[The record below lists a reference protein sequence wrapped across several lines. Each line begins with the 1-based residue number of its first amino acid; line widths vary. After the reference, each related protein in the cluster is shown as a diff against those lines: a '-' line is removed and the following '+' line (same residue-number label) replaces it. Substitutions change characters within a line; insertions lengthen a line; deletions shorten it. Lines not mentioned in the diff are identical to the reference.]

1 LIALSFLEEV
11 KIKLFR
17 GNFMKKEIHKG
28 LCGGTIAVLTVPLAI
43 APWIS
48 VVSANSSNYVD
59 KILRVKNN
67 DTLTGSNN
75 LYIAEDD
82 IDFGT
87 TTSDT
92 FRVTLPSGTE
102 WNFGSSSFT
111 LDGGTDNAAEVK
123 VVGEQIVE
131 IRPKAGAF
139 TEKGQNNKIKLPLQV
154 KLNGASGEL
163 KLKIESMDST
173 VTSGEYTF
181 ATTGSVSTTATVNEV
196 KNIGETGDGGT
207 IRIEENYIGSI
218 SAGATNQ
225 IKLRLP
231 SNFKWDGMTTNDI
244 TFGGGFSGKASIV
257 GTPAISDNELTI
269 IYNLTSKSTG
279 SRGYVY
285 IKPHIKA
292 DSNAA
297 KGDVTVNITG
307 TDISDND
314 IVVAEYFDWGG
325 IVKVEQVNQIL
336 ASKFDDKKVVKMTIE
351 ETSPGAFIGGREVEV
366 ELPDAVKIPGTV
378 NPLTGI
384 IVSPSINYSGSD
396 VTGTVNAE
404 RNTVTFAIPTT
415 PSSSKR
421 KLVFEAALAVK
432 TGVYGD
438 IKATVQGAGIE
449 KQEVV
454 IAKSIPPG
462 IPKPLAEGKLK
473 IGLQGQAIPDIILA
487 ETVKGAVKQSVD
499 LGVAGKQQGYVLVYF
514 SRGVTFTGTP
524 KIKVIEGDLLI
535 DSVQVIQAKDLS
547 KAPTDMYEGLKIDI
561 KGESTKPS
569 KIQISDIKLS
579 VDRSVPEGILEAKIA
594 GSAVAHPYNSL
605 LFNITSGIPF
615 KVADVITPAPSETNL
630 TGSFVIGS
638 TTYKIGDVEKT
649 MDAAPYIKNDR
660 TYLPVRYVAEVMG
673 INEDNIVW
681 DKASQT
687 VSLFKRN
694 KVVQIKMGVKK
705 ITVNGADITT
715 DVAPEIKNERMMLP
729 IAHVAQAL
737 GSKARWDA
745 ESKTVY
751 IE

>member
-1 LIALSFLEEV
+1 M
-11 KIKLFR
+11 KRKGKLHVLQ
-17 GNFMKKEIHKG
+17 GSAITV
-28 LCGGTIAVLTVPLAI
+28 LAVPLTV
-43 APWIS
+43 APWMS
-48 VVSANSSNYVD
+48 VASANSNNYVD
-59 KILRVKNN
+59 RILNISSN
-67 DTLTGSNN
+67 YDAAGSPTATLFVS
-75 LYIAEDD
+75 EDD
-82 IDFGT
+82 IDFT
-87 TTSDT
+87 TGDT
-92 FRVTLPSGTE
+92 FRVTLPSGVK
-102 WNFGSSSFT
+102 WNNPIPANATIVTKTDSILELTPSGAVVNNDNDKADKIQIP
-111 LDGGTDNAAEVK
+111 LDIK
-123 VVGEQIVE
+123 V
-131 IRPKAGAF
+131 
-139 TEKGQNNKIKLPLQV
+139 
-154 KLNGASGEL
+154 NGASGEL
-163 KLKIESMDST
+163 KVRVEPIDST
-173 VTSGEYTF
+173 ISGGDYTF
-181 ATTGSVSTTATVNEV
+181 AVISTGKTTAMVDSIES
-196 KNIGETGDGGT
+196 IGGT
-207 IRIEENYIGSI
+207 EADGAVIRIEEVAAGEVARGASSVKFQLPSQFEWKNLTMTGSGGF
-218 SAGATNQ
+218 AGASLTNV
-225 IKLRLP
+225 IMDGNTLTATLNIP
-231 SNFKWDGMTTNDI
+231 SGNNAR
-244 TFGGGFSGKASIV
+244 GFLYF
-257 GTPAISDNELTI
+257 TP
-269 IYNLTSKSTG
+269 
-279 SRGYVY
+279 R
-285 IKPHIKA
+285 IKA
-292 DSNAA
+292 KSDAQP
-297 KGDVTVNITG
+297 GDVTVSISGAELSDAEVVIAKYREWGANI
-307 TDISDND
+307 
-314 IVVAEYFDWGG
+314 
-325 IVKVEQVNQIL
+325 KVEQVNQIL
-336 ASKFDDKKVVKMTIE
+336 ASKFEDKKVVKMTIE

-438 IKATVQGAGIE
+438 IEATVQGAGIE

-687 VSLFKRN
+687 VSLFKGN

-705 ITVNGADITT
+705 ITVNGTDITT